1 MQDFLQEEI
10 EEKEEQQV
18 EADNLGIEMID
29 IHQEDKSTKVTH
41 KVPDKKVPEE
51 EPFNWVKEILSLLGT
66 MAVAAFAVILLKE
79 FVIINAFIPSG
90 SMENTIMP
98 KDRVIGNRLAYVF
111 DEPERGDIVIFKYPD
126 DEEQLFVKRIIGL
139 PGETVTIEEA
149 KIYIGAEKVLLEE
162 SYLKEEWVIDNGPY
176 TFEIPE
182 GSYLV
187 LGDNRNNSK
196 DARYWEN
203 TYVEEDKILGEAVFR
218 YWPFDSIGTL
228 E

>member
-1 MQDFLQEEI
+1 MQEFMQEEI
-10 EEKEEQQV
+10 EEKDDSGLE
-18 EADNLGIEMID
+18 LID
-29 IHQEDKSTKVTH
+29 INQPASKPELRGTKGSE
-41 KVPDKKVPEE
+41 KKPE
-51 EPFNWVKEILSLLGT
+51 EPFNLIKEIFSLLGT
-66 MAVAAFAVILLKE
+66 MAVAAIAVMLLKE

-90 SMENTIMP
+90 SMEHTISP
-98 KDRVIGNRLAYVF
+98 GDRVIGNRLAYIVE
-111 DEPERGDIVIFKYPD
+111 EPERGDIVIFKYPD
-126 DEEQLFVKRIIGL
+126 DEEQLFVKRVIGL
-139 PGETVTIEEA
+139 PGETVIIEDA
-149 KIYIGAEKVLLEE
+149 KVYIGEELLEE
-162 SYLKEEWVIDNGPY
+162 RYLKEEWTIDNGPY